1 MLRFF
6 RYGLLAGLFMLAASP
21 LLVGGKSAP
30 RVNEEAVQAEFKA
43 AIQRIR
49 QHEPDQQDSPAL
61 QKYVIYD
68 YLVVARFRRELD
80 QKPSDELDTA
90 INAFLEAHA
99 GQPVA
104 KNLRNDWLISL
115 ANRRKWDWFMP
126 RATEV
131 TTPALICD
139 RLQGKIAGLADMPGA
154 SNAGAQAAAAVS
166 SGAPA
171 NGQSATGGSGVAAG
185 ATAAASGGDA
195 NQANGAR
202 ANDVQGAAGQR
213 AAANQPQVGRASGV
227 QGAAAQANSTAQGIA
242 NEALARW
249 SLAQKQ
255 PQECDPV
262 FAWLRQ
268 QGVVTPEL
276 AETRTRAALAADN
289 AKLAREFVVD
299 VPQDRSAPLLQW
311 AQLLDSSKAALTSLA
326 STPMVPVEP
335 AALVGGFDHLARA
348 DSETALALLPKF
360 LARPDMTPV
369 TQAKLQRIAAMGA
382 AYGRDSAAIAAF
394 DLLPESSVD
403 NDVREWRVR
412 AALWAGDWQKTLAWI
427 DSMPPTQL
435 SQPRWRYWRARAVA
449 ATQGNEAAAPLYAE
463 LAELRDFYGYLAA
476 DRIHHGYDLN
486 AKASF
491 NDETLQKA
499 MAAQPGLVRAHAL
512 FDCGLD
518 DDAMLEWAVVF
529 TASDNAVKLQAA
541 HLAARW
547 GWYSQ
552 SIVTLAQV
560 GEFDDVRLR
569 YPRPFTS
576 AVADASKLTQVPADW
591 ILAVMRQESLFRD
604 DAVSRAGARGL
615 MQMTPS
621 TAIAVAKRW
630 HLPVPDKDGSFD
642 PPMDVQR
649 GAAHLRDLLDKYGQL
664 GLTLAAYNAG
674 AIPVARWAPTRSM
687 DADVWIENI
696 PYGETRNYVQRIV
709 EHIVAFAWVRD
720 AEPPRLATLLPTIE
734 PTNISAQ
741 SQPTAQ

>member
-6 RYGLLAGLFMLAASP
+6 RFGLLAGLFMLAASP
-21 LLVGGKSAP
+21 LLMGGAGPSFRGAP

-49 QHEPDQQDSPAL
+49 QHQPDQQDSPAL
-61 QKYVIYD
+61 QAYVIYD
-68 YLVVARFRRELD
+68 YLLVARFRRDLE
-80 QKPSDELDTA
+80 QKPSDELDAA
-90 INAFLEAHA
+90 ISGFLEAHA

-104 KNLRNDWLISL
+104 KNLRNDWLTSL

-139 RLQGKIAGLADMPGA
+139 RLQGKIAAIP
-154 SNAGAQAAAAVS
+154 QTPTEQIAA
-166 SGAPA
+166 
-171 NGQSATGGSGVAAG
+171 T
-185 ATAAASGGDA
+185 T
-195 NQANGAR
+195 
-202 ANDVQGAAGQR
+202 
-213 AAANQPQVGRASGV
+213 
-227 QGAAAQANSTAQGIA
+227 QGIVA
-242 NEALARW
+242 EALTRW
-249 SLAQKQ
+249 SLPQKQ

-268 QGVVTPEL
+268 QGVITPAL

-299 VPQDRSAPLLQW
+299 LPPDRAAPLLQW
-311 AQLLDSSKAALTSLA
+311 ASLLDSSKTTLTALA

-335 AALVGGFDHLARA
+335 AALAGGFDHLARA
-348 DSETALALLPKF
+348 DSTTALALLPKF
-360 LARPDMTPV
+360 LARPDMNPV

-499 MAAQPGLVRAHAL
+499 MAAQPGLIRAHAL

-529 TASDNAVKLQAA
+529 SASDNAVKLQAA

-630 HLPVPDKDGSFD
+630 HLPVPDKDGTFD

-674 AIPVARWAPTRSM
+674 AIPVARWAPTRQM

-696 PYGETRNYVQRIV
+696 PYGETRNYVQRII

-734 PTNISAQ
+734 PTTFAAQ
-741 SQPTAQ
+741 TQPTAR

>member
-6 RYGLLAGLFMLAASP
+6 RCGLLAASFMLAASP

-30 RVNEEAVQAEFKA
+30 KAASSKVSEEAIQAQFEA

-49 QHEPDQQDSPAL
+49 QHQPEQPDSAAL
-61 QKYVIYD
+61 QAYVIYD
-68 YLVVARFRRELD
+68 YLLAARFRRDLEL
-80 QKPSDELDTA
+80 KPSDDLDAA

-104 KNLRNDWLISL
+104 RNLRNDWITSL
-115 ANRRKWDWFMP
+115 ATRRKWDWFMP

-131 TTPALICD
+131 STPALICY
-139 RLQGKIAGLADMPGA
+139 RLQGKIAALADLPGA
-154 SNAGAQAAAAVS
+154 
-166 SGAPA
+166 
-171 NGQSATGGSGVAAG
+171 
-185 ATAAASGGDA
+185 
-195 NQANGAR
+195 
-202 ANDVQGAAGQR
+202 QGT
-213 AAANQPQVGRASGV
+213 
-227 QGAAAQANSTAQGIA
+227 AAAQASSAAASQAPAGGSRAAASPGVEAQANATAQAIVA
-242 NEALARW
+242 EALTRW

-255 PQECDPV
+255 PPECDPV
-262 FAWLRQ
+262 FTWLRQ
-268 QGVVTPEL
+268 QGAITPAL

-289 AKLAREFVVD
+289 AKLAREFATD
-299 VPQDRSAPLLQW
+299 VPPDRAAPLLQW
-311 AQLLDSSKAALTSLA
+311 AQLLDSSKAALTTLA
-326 STPMVPVEP
+326 STPMTPVEP
-335 AALVGGFDHLARA
+335 AALAGGFDHLARA
-348 DSETALALLPKF
+348 DSTTALALLPKL
-360 LARPDMTPV
+360 LARPDMTP
-369 TQAKLQRIAAMGA
+369 TMQAKLQRIAAMGA

-412 AALWAGDWQKTLAWI
+412 AALWAGDYQKALAWI
-427 DSMPPTQL
+427 DTMPPTQAT
-435 SQPRWRYWRARAVA
+435 QPRWRYWRARSVA
-449 ATQGNEAAAPLYAE
+449 ATQGSEAAAPLYTE
-463 LAELRDFYGYLAA
+463 LADLRDFYGYLAA

-491 NDETLQKA
+491 DDEMLQKA
-499 MAAQPGLVRAHAL
+499 MASQPGLIRAHAL

-518 DDAMLEWAVVF
+518 DEAMLEWAVVF
-529 TASDNAVKLQAA
+529 SASDNAVKLQAA

-569 YPRPFTS
+569 YPRPYTS
-576 AVADASKLTQVPADW
+576 AVAEASKLTQVPSDW

-615 MQMTPS
+615 MQMTPN
-621 TAIAVAKRW
+621 TAVAVAKRW
-630 HLPVPDKDGSFD
+630 HLPLPDKEGTFD

-687 DADVWIENI
+687 DADVWVENI
-696 PYGETRNYVQRIV
+696 PYGETRNYVQRIM

-720 AEPPRLATLLPTIE
+720 AEPPRLTTLLPPITPE
-734 PTNISAQ
+734 TFSAQ
-741 SQPTAQ
+741 AAPATQ

>member
-6 RYGLLAGLFMLAASP
+6 RYGLPAVLFILVAVP

-30 RVNEEAVQAEFKA
+30 KINEAAVQAEFKA

-49 QHEPDQQDSPAL
+49 QHQPDQPDSPAL
-61 QKYVIYD
+61 KSYAIYD
-68 YLVVARFRRELD
+68 YLLVARFRRDLE
-80 QKPSDELDTA
+80 QKPGDDVDTA

-99 GQPVA
+99 GEPVA
-104 KNLRNDWLISL
+104 RNLRNDWLISL
-115 ANRRKWDWFMP
+115 ASRRKWDWFMP
-126 RATEV
+126 RATDV
-131 TTPALICD
+131 STPALICA
-139 RLQGKIAGLADMPGA
+139 RLQGKIAALADVPGA
-154 SNAGAQAAAAVS
+154 QGTAAVQTAGAVAAGQAAHGAAAQTSSPGSGAGAQASSNAPGAV
-166 SGAPA
+166 
-171 NGQSATGGSGVAAG
+171 
-185 ATAAASGGDA
+185 
-195 NQANGAR
+195 
-202 ANDVQGAAGQR
+202 
-213 AAANQPQVGRASGV
+213 
-227 QGAAAQANSTAQGIA
+227 AQANATAQAIA
-242 NEALARW
+242 AEALTRW
-249 SLAQKQ
+249 SMAQKQ
-255 PQECDPV
+255 PPECDPV

-268 QGVVTPEL
+268 QNVITPDL
-276 AETRTRAALAADN
+276 AEARTRAALAADN

-299 VPQDRSAPLLQW
+299 VPPDRAAPLLQW
-311 AQLLDSSKAALTSLA
+311 AQLLDSSKAALTTLA
-326 STPMVPVEP
+326 STPMTPVEP
-335 AALVGGFDHLARA
+335 AALAAGFDHLARA
-348 DSETALALLPKF
+348 DSTTALALLPKL

-369 TQAKLQRIAAMGA
+369 MQTKLQRIAAMGA
-382 AYGRDSAAIAAF
+382 AFGRDSAAIAAF

-412 AALWAGDWQKTLAWI
+412 AALWAGDYQKALAWI
-427 DSMPPTQL
+427 DTMPPTQL
-435 SQPRWRYWRARAVA
+435 SQPRWRYWRARSIA
-449 ATQGNEAAAPLYAE
+449 ATQGSEAAAPLYAE

-476 DRIHHGYDLN
+476 DRIHHGYVLN

-499 MAAQPGLVRAHAL
+499 MAAQPGLIRAHAL

-518 DDAMLEWAVVF
+518 DEAMLEWAVVF
-529 TASDNAVKLQAA
+529 GSADNALKLQAA

-576 AVADASKLTQVPADW
+576 AVAEASKLTQVPQDW

-615 MQMTPS
+615 MQMTPN

-630 HLPVPDKDGSFD
+630 HLPVPDNGTFD

-674 AIPVARWAPTRSM
+674 AIPVARWAPTRTM

-720 AEPPRLATLLPTIE
+720 AEPPRLATLLPEIT
-734 PTNISAQ
+734 
-741 SQPTAQ
+741 PTAVAAQTQPEAQ

>member
-1 MLRFF
+1 MLRFV
-6 RYGLLAGLFMLAASP
+6 RYGLLAALIMLAASP
-21 LLVGGKSAP
+21 LLMGGKSVP

-49 QHEPDQQDSPAL
+49 QHQPDQQDSPAL
-61 QKYVIYD
+61 QAYVIYD
-68 YLVVARFRRELD
+68 YLLAARLRRDLE
-80 QKPSDELDTA
+80 QKPSDELDAA
-90 INAFLEAHA
+90 INGFLEAHA

-104 KNLRNDWLISL
+104 RNLRNDWLASL
-115 ANRRKWDWFMP
+115 ASRRKWDWFMP
-126 RATEV
+126 RATDV
-131 TTPALICD
+131 TSPALICD
-139 RLQGKIAGLADMPGA
+139 RLQGKIAALATLPGGDQPPA
-154 SNAGAQAAAAVS
+154 GTPDTAGGPDAAGAKAGAAA
-166 SGAPA
+166 GA
-171 NGQSATGGSGVAAG
+171 
-185 ATAAASGGDA
+185 ATAAAG
-195 NQANGAR
+195 
-202 ANDVQGAAGQR
+202 
-213 AAANQPQVGRASGV
+213 PTASSE
-227 QGAAAQANSTAQGIA
+227 AAAQANATAKGIA
-242 NEALARW
+242 TEALARW
-249 SLAQKQ
+249 SLPQKQ

-268 QGVVTPEL
+268 QGVITPDL
-276 AETRTRAALAADN
+276 AEARTRAALAADN

-299 VPQDRSAPLLQW
+299 VPPDRAAPLLQW
-311 AQLLDSSKAALTSLA
+311 AQLLDSSKATLTALS
-326 STPMVPVEP
+326 STPMAPVEP
-335 AALVGGFDHLARA
+335 AALAAGFDHLARA
-348 DSETALALLPKF
+348 DSNTALALLPKF
-360 LARPDMTPV
+360 LARPDMNPDMK
-369 TQAKLQRIAAMGA
+369 AKLQRIAAMGA

-427 DSMPPTQL
+427 DAMPLTQL

-463 LAELRDFYGYLAA
+463 LAKLRDFYGYLAA
-476 DRIHHGYDLN
+476 DRIHQGYNLN

-491 NDETLQKA
+491 DDETLQKA
-499 MAAQPGLVRAHAL
+499 MAAQPRLIRAHAL

-518 DDAMLEWAVVF
+518 DDAMLEWAVAF
-529 TASDNAVKLQAA
+529 TGADNAVKLQAA

-569 YPRPFTS
+569 YPRPFTA
-576 AVADASKLTQVPADW
+576 AVADASKLTQVPPDW

-630 HLPVPDKDGSFD
+630 HLPVPDRDGTFD

-720 AEPPRLATLLPTIE
+720 AEPPRLATLLPPIE
-734 PTNISAQ
+734 PSTFAAQ
-741 SQPTAQ
+741 TQPPAR

>member
-6 RYGLLAGLFMLAASP
+6 RSGLVAIGLMLAASP
-21 LLVGGKSAP
+21 LLVGGKSSPKATAS
-30 RVNEEAVQAEFKA
+30 RVNEEVVQAEFKT

-49 QHEPDQQDSPAL
+49 LRQPDQPDSAAL
-61 QKYVIYD
+61 QSYVIYD
-68 YLVVARFRRELD
+68 YLTVVRFRRDLEL
-80 QKPSDELDTA
+80 KPSDELDA
-90 INAFLEAHA
+90 AVNAFLDAHA
-99 GQPVA
+99 GEPIA
-104 KNLRNDWLISL
+104 RNLRNDWLTSL

-126 RATEV
+126 RATDV
-131 TTPALICD
+131 STPALICD
-139 RLQGKIAGLADMPGA
+139 RLQGKIAGLAEI
-154 SNAGAQAAAAVS
+154 SGAQED
-166 SGAPA
+166 P
-171 NGQSATGGSGVAAG
+171 
-185 ATAAASGGDA
+185 
-195 NQANGAR
+195 
-202 ANDVQGAAGQR
+202 
-213 AAANQPQVGRASGV
+213 
-227 QGAAAQANSTAQGIA
+227 TAQGIIA
-242 NEALARW
+242 EALTRW
-249 SLAQKQ
+249 SMAQKQ

-262 FAWLRQ
+262 FAWLRER
-268 QGVVTPEL
+268 GAITPAL
-276 AETRTRAALAADN
+276 AETRTRAALTADN
-289 AKLAREFVVD
+289 PKLAREFAVD
-299 VPQDRSAPLLQW
+299 VPPDRAAPLLQW
-311 AQLLDSSKAALTSLA
+311 AQLLDSSKAALTTLA
-326 STPMVPVEP
+326 SAPMTPVEP
-335 AALVGGFDHLARA
+335 AALAGGFDHLARA
-348 DSETALALLPKF
+348 DSTTALGLLPKL
-360 LARPDMTPV
+360 LARPDMTP
-369 TQAKLQRIAAMGA
+369 TMQAKLQRTAAMGA

-412 AALWAGDWQKTLAWI
+412 AALWAGDYQKALAWI
-427 DSMPPTQL
+427 DTMPPTQL
-435 SQPRWRYWRARAVA
+435 SMPRWRYWRARSVA
-449 ATQGNEAAAPLYAE
+449 ATQGNEAATPLYAE

-476 DRIHHGYDLN
+476 DRIRHGYVLN

-518 DDAMLEWAVVF
+518 DEAMLEWAVVF
-529 TASDNAVKLQAA
+529 SASDNAVKLQAA

-547 GWYSQ
+547 GWYAQ

-569 YPRPFTS
+569 YPRPYTS
-576 AVADASKLTQVPADW
+576 AVAEASKLTQVPEDW

-621 TAIAVAKRW
+621 TAIATAKRW
-630 HLPVPDKDGSFD
+630 HLPLPDKDGTFD

-674 AIPVARWAPTRSM
+674 AIPVARWAPTRAM

-720 AEPPRLATLLPTIE
+720 AEPPRLATLLPPIT
-734 PTNISAQ
+734 PTTLAG
-741 SQPTAQ
+741 QPPPATQ

>member
-6 RYGLLAGLFMLAASP
+6 RSGLVAIGLMLAASP
-21 LLVGGKSAP
+21 LLVGGKSSPKVTAS
-30 RVNEEAVQAEFKA
+30 RVNEEVVQAEFKT

-49 QHEPDQQDSPAL
+49 LRQPDQPDSAAL
-61 QKYVIYD
+61 QSYVIYD
-68 YLVVARFRRELD
+68 YLTVVRFRRDLEL
-80 QKPSDELDTA
+80 KPSDELDA
-90 INAFLEAHA
+90 AVNAFLDAHA
-99 GQPVA
+99 GEPIA
-104 KNLRNDWLISL
+104 RNLRNDWLTSL

-126 RATEV
+126 RATDV
-131 TTPALICD
+131 STPALICD
-139 RLQGKIAGLADMPGA
+139 RLQGKIAGLAQIPV
-154 SNAGAQAAAAVS
+154 AQAD
-166 SGAPA
+166 PA
-171 NGQSATGGSGVAAG
+171 
-185 ATAAASGGDA
+185 
-195 NQANGAR
+195 
-202 ANDVQGAAGQR
+202 
-213 AAANQPQVGRASGV
+213 
-227 QGAAAQANSTAQGIA
+227 AQGIIA
-242 NEALARW
+242 EALARW
-249 SLAQKQ
+249 TMPQKQ

-262 FAWLRQ
+262 FAWLHE
-268 QGVVTPEL
+268 QGAITPAL
-276 AETRTRAALAADN
+276 AETRTRAALTADN
-289 AKLAREFVVD
+289 PKLAREFAVD
-299 VPQDRSAPLLQW
+299 VPPDRAAPLLQW
-311 AQLLDSSKAALTSLA
+311 AQLLDSSKAALTTLA
-326 STPMVPVEP
+326 SAPMTPVEP
-335 AALVGGFDHLARA
+335 AALAGGFDHLARA
-348 DSETALALLPKF
+348 DSTTALGLLPKL
-360 LARPDMTPV
+360 LARPDMTP
-369 TQAKLQRIAAMGA
+369 TMQAKLQRTAAMGA

-412 AALWAGDWQKTLAWI
+412 AALWAGDYQKALAWI
-427 DSMPPTQL
+427 DTMPPTQL
-435 SQPRWRYWRARAVA
+435 SMPRWRYWRARSIA
-449 ATQGNEAAAPLYAE
+449 ATQGNEAATPLYAE

-476 DRIHHGYDLN
+476 DRIRHGYVLN

-518 DDAMLEWAVVF
+518 DEAMLEWAVVF
-529 TASDNAVKLQAA
+529 SASDNAVKLQAA

-547 GWYSQ
+547 GWYAQ

-569 YPRPFTS
+569 YPRPYTS
-576 AVADASKLTQVPADW
+576 AVAEASKLTQVPEDW

-621 TAIAVAKRW
+621 TAIATAKRW
-630 HLPVPDKDGSFD
+630 HLPLPDKDGTFD

-674 AIPVARWAPTRSM
+674 AIPVARWAPTRAM

-720 AEPPRLATLLPTIE
+720 AEPPRLATLLPPIT
-734 PTNISAQ
+734 PTTLAG
-741 SQPTAQ
+741 QPPPATQ

>member
-6 RYGLLAGLFMLAASP
+6 RFGLLAGLFMLAASP
-21 LLVGGKSAP
+21 LLMGGAGSNFRGAP

-49 QHEPDQQDSPAL
+49 QHQPDQQDSPAL
-61 QKYVIYD
+61 QAYVIYD
-68 YLVVARFRRELD
+68 YLLVARFRRDLE
-80 QKPSDELDTA
+80 QKPSDELDAA
-90 INAFLEAHA
+90 ISGFLEAHA

-104 KNLRNDWLISL
+104 KNLRNDWLTSL

-139 RLQGKIAGLADMPGA
+139 RLQGKIAAIP
-154 SNAGAQAAAAVS
+154 QTPTEQIAA
-166 SGAPA
+166 
-171 NGQSATGGSGVAAG
+171 T
-185 ATAAASGGDA
+185 T
-195 NQANGAR
+195 
-202 ANDVQGAAGQR
+202 
-213 AAANQPQVGRASGV
+213 
-227 QGAAAQANSTAQGIA
+227 QGIVA
-242 NEALARW
+242 EALTRW
-249 SLAQKQ
+249 SLPQKQ

-268 QGVVTPEL
+268 QGVITPAL

-299 VPQDRSAPLLQW
+299 LPPDRAAPLLQW
-311 AQLLDSSKAALTSLA
+311 ASLLDSSKATLTALA

-335 AALVGGFDHLARA
+335 AALAGGFDHLARA
-348 DSETALALLPKF
+348 DSTTALALLPKF
-360 LARPDMTPV
+360 LARPDMNPV

-499 MAAQPGLVRAHAL
+499 MAAQPGLIRAHAL

-529 TASDNAVKLQAA
+529 SASDNAVKLQAA

-630 HLPVPDKDGSFD
+630 HLPVPDKDGTFD

-674 AIPVARWAPTRSM
+674 AIPVARWAPTRQM

-696 PYGETRNYVQRIV
+696 PYGETRNYVQRII

-734 PTNISAQ
+734 PTTFAAQ
-741 SQPTAQ
+741 TQPTAR

>member
-6 RYGLLAGLFMLAASP
+6 RYGLPAVLFILVAVP

-30 RVNEEAVQAEFKA
+30 KINEAAVQAEFKA

-49 QHEPDQQDSPAL
+49 QHQPDQPDSPAL
-61 QKYVIYD
+61 KSYAIYD
-68 YLVVARFRRELD
+68 YLLVARFRRDLE
-80 QKPSDELDTA
+80 QKPGDDVDTA

-99 GQPVA
+99 GEPIA
-104 KNLRNDWLISL
+104 RNLRNDWLISL
-115 ANRRKWDWFMP
+115 ASRRKWDWFMP
-126 RATEV
+126 RATDV
-131 TTPALICD
+131 STPALICA
-139 RLQGKIAGLADMPGA
+139 RLQGKIAALADVPGA
-154 SNAGAQAAAAVS
+154 QGTAAVQTAGAVAAGQAAHGAAAQTSSPGSGAGAQASSNAPGAV
-166 SGAPA
+166 
-171 NGQSATGGSGVAAG
+171 
-185 ATAAASGGDA
+185 
-195 NQANGAR
+195 
-202 ANDVQGAAGQR
+202 
-213 AAANQPQVGRASGV
+213 
-227 QGAAAQANSTAQGIA
+227 AQANATAQAIA
-242 NEALARW
+242 AEALTRW
-249 SLAQKQ
+249 SMAQKQ
-255 PQECDPV
+255 PPECDPV

-268 QGVVTPEL
+268 QNVITPDL
-276 AETRTRAALAADN
+276 AEARTRAALAADN

-299 VPQDRSAPLLQW
+299 VPPDRAAPLLQW
-311 AQLLDSSKAALTSLA
+311 AQLLDSSKAALTTLA
-326 STPMVPVEP
+326 STPMTPVEP
-335 AALVGGFDHLARA
+335 AALAAGFDHLARA
-348 DSETALALLPKF
+348 DSTTALALLPKL

-369 TQAKLQRIAAMGA
+369 MQTKLQRIAAMGA
-382 AYGRDSAAIAAF
+382 AFGRDSAAIAAF

-412 AALWAGDWQKTLAWI
+412 AALWAGDYQKALAWI
-427 DSMPPTQL
+427 DTMPPTQL
-435 SQPRWRYWRARAVA
+435 SQPRWRYWRARSIA
-449 ATQGNEAAAPLYAE
+449 ATQGSEAAAPLYAE

-476 DRIHHGYDLN
+476 DRIHHGYVLN

-499 MAAQPGLVRAHAL
+499 MAAQPGLIRAHAL

-518 DDAMLEWAVVF
+518 DEAMLEWAVVF
-529 TASDNAVKLQAA
+529 GSADNALKLQAA

-576 AVADASKLTQVPADW
+576 AVAEASKLTQVPQDW

-615 MQMTPS
+615 MQMTPN

-630 HLPVPDKDGSFD
+630 HLPVPDNGTFD

-674 AIPVARWAPTRSM
+674 AIPVARWAPTRTM

-720 AEPPRLATLLPTIE
+720 AEPPRLATLLPEIT
-734 PTNISAQ
+734 
-741 SQPTAQ
+741 PTAVAAQTQPEAQ

>member
-6 RYGLLAGLFMLAASP
+6 RYGLPAVLFILVAVP

-30 RVNEEAVQAEFKA
+30 KINEAAVQAEFKA

-49 QHEPDQQDSPAL
+49 QHQPDQPDSPAL
-61 QKYVIYD
+61 KSYAIYD
-68 YLVVARFRRELD
+68 YLLVARFRRDLE
-80 QKPSDELDTA
+80 QKPGDDVDTA

-99 GQPVA
+99 GEPVA
-104 KNLRNDWLISL
+104 RNLRNDWLISL
-115 ANRRKWDWFMP
+115 ASRRKWDWFMP
-126 RATEV
+126 RATDV
-131 TTPALICD
+131 STPALICA
-139 RLQGKIAGLADMPGA
+139 RLQGKIAALADVPGA
-154 SNAGAQAAAAVS
+154 QGTAAVQTAGAQAS
-166 SGAPA
+166 P
-171 NGQSATGGSGVAAG
+171 N
-185 ATAAASGGDA
+185 AS
-195 NQANGAR
+195 
-202 ANDVQGAAGQR
+202 
-213 AAANQPQVGRASGV
+213 
-227 QGAAAQANSTAQGIA
+227 GAAAQANATAQAIA
-242 NEALARW
+242 AEALTRW
-249 SLAQKQ
+249 SMAQKQ
-255 PQECDPV
+255 PPECDPV

-268 QGVVTPEL
+268 QNVITPDL
-276 AETRTRAALAADN
+276 AEARTRAALAADN
-289 AKLAREFVVD
+289 PQLAREFVVD
-299 VPQDRSAPLLQW
+299 VPPDRAAPLLQW
-311 AQLLDSSKAALTSLA
+311 AQLLDSSKAALTTLA
-326 STPMVPVEP
+326 STPMTPVEP
-335 AALVGGFDHLARA
+335 AALAAGFDHLARA
-348 DSETALALLPKF
+348 DSTTALALLPKL

-369 TQAKLQRIAAMGA
+369 MQTKLQRIAAMGA
-382 AYGRDSAAIAAF
+382 AFGRDSAAIAAF

-412 AALWAGDWQKTLAWI
+412 AALWAGDYQKALAWI
-427 DSMPPTQL
+427 DTMPPTQL
-435 SQPRWRYWRARAVA
+435 SQPRWRYWRARSIA
-449 ATQGNEAAAPLYAE
+449 ATQGSEAAAPLYAE

-476 DRIHHGYDLN
+476 DRIHHGYVLN

-499 MAAQPGLVRAHAL
+499 MAAQPGLIRAHAL

-518 DDAMLEWAVVF
+518 DEAMLEWAVVF
-529 TASDNAVKLQAA
+529 GSADNALKLQAA

-552 SIVTLAQV
+552 AIVTLAQA

-576 AVADASKLTQVPADW
+576 AVAEASKQTQVPQDW

-615 MQMTPS
+615 MQMTPN

-630 HLPVPDKDGSFD
+630 HLPVPDKDGTFD
-642 PPMDVQR
+642 PPMDVLR

-674 AIPVARWAPTRSM
+674 AIPVARWAPTRTM

-720 AEPPRLATLLPTIE
+720 AEPPRLATLLPEIT
-734 PTNISAQ
+734 
-741 SQPTAQ
+741 PTAVAAQAQPEAH

>member
-21 LLVGGKSAP
+21 LLVGGKSPP
-30 RVNEEAVQAEFKA
+30 RINEEAVKSEFKA

-49 QHEPDQQDSPAL
+49 QHQPDQQDSAAL
-61 QKYVIYD
+61 RAYVIYD
-68 YLVVARFRRELD
+68 YLTVARFRRDLD
-80 QKPSDELDTA
+80 QKPSDELDAA

-104 KNLRNDWLISL
+104 KNLRIDWLTSL

-126 RATEV
+126 RATDV

-139 RLQGKIAGLADMPGA
+139 RLQGKIAALADIPGVT
-154 SNAGAQAAAAVS
+154 QTVS
-166 SGAPA
+166 EGP
-171 NGQSATGGSGVAAG
+171 G
-185 ATAAASGGDA
+185 TAAS
-195 NQANGAR
+195 
-202 ANDVQGAAGQR
+202 
-213 AAANQPQVGRASGV
+213 
-227 QGAAAQANSTAQGIA
+227 QANSSVQSIA

-262 FAWLRQ
+262 FAWLRE
-268 QGVVTPEL
+268 QGAITPDL

-289 AKLAREFVVD
+289 PKLAREFVVD
-299 VPQDRSAPLLQW
+299 VPPDRSAPLLQW
-311 AQLLDSSKAALTSLA
+311 AQLLDSSKSALTALA
-326 STPMVPVEP
+326 STPMAPVEP
-335 AALVGGFDHLARA
+335 AALAGGFDHLARA
-348 DSETALALLPKF
+348 DSSTALALLPKL

-369 TQAKLQRIAAMGA
+369 LQAKLQRLAAMGA

-412 AALWAGDWQKTLAWI
+412 AALWAGDWQKTLTWI

-630 HLPVPDKDGSFD
+630 HLPVPDKDGTFD

-734 PTNISAQ
+734 PTTFAAQ